1 MNTSISDTH
10 EIRRMG
16 LLLSL
21 LFFIIPGALFGL
33 MLYVVTPVLVA
44 SGMKSLY
51 AQFLTDAF
59 VYASLLVAA
68 IIAYRFEGRAWTWP
82 GLKDRFRL
90 APMNGRLWLWVLGGT
105 VVGFIVYYLFTPLGN
120 SLIAQ
125 GVIPIP
131 AHIPAWLDP
140 RITTSMVE
148 KINVDAGGLRGNWLL
163 FAMAAGTFF
172 FNIVG
177 EEFWWRGYIL
187 PRQELSWGKWTWLI
201 HAVMWSVFF
210 HAFKY
215 WDLVGL
221 LPAQLVFVYVVSRT
235 KSTTVAMLLH
245 IFTNISFP
253 LFVLMG
259 VLGVGM

>member
-1 MNTSISDTH
+1 MNASISAKH
-10 EIRRMG
+10 EIHRMG
-16 LLLSL
+16 LILSL
-21 LFFIIPGALFGL
+21 LFFIIPGALNGL
-33 MLYVVTPVLVA
+33 ALYVVTPLLVA

-51 AQFLTDAF
+51 AQLLTDSF
-59 VYASLLVAA
+59 VFASLLVAA
-68 IIAYRFEGRAWTWP
+68 IIAYRLEGRTWTWL

-90 APMNGRLWLWVLGGT
+90 TRMNGKLWLWVLGGT
-105 VVGFIVYYLFTPLGN
+105 VVGFIVYYLFTFLGN
-120 SLIAQ
+120 WLIAH
-125 GVIPIP
+125 GVIPFP

-140 RITTSMVE
+140 RVTTPMVQ
-148 KINVDAGGLRGNWLL
+148 KINMDAGGLRGNWLL

-187 PRQELSWGKWTWLI
+187 PRQELSFGKWTWLI
-201 HAVMWSVFF
+201 HALMWSVFF

-235 KSTTVAMLLH
+235 KSTTVAMWLH
-245 IFTNISFP
+245 IFTNLSFP